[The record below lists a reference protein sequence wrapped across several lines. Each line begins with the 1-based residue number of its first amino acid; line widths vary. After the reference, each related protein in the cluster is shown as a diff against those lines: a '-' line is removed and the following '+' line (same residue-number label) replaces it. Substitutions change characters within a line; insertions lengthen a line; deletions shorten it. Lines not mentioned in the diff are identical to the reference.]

1 MALDVSALSTYVEQ
15 NELPLIT
22 KSLFTAKTASL
33 LTLQTGIKYQE
44 AINILETDAIFQDG
58 SGCGFSSSGT
68 TRISQRILTVGQIKV
83 NESIC
88 PKQLNKYYIQ
98 KELKKGSLPENEQ
111 VPFEEEYSAEKA
123 GKIAEQLENSIWQGD
138 TTSGDANLKR
148 FDGFLK
154 IVDAAGDY
162 VSATAQASITSS
174 NIFSILDDFY
184 AKIPA
189 ALIDK
194 EDFSAFCGWDT
205 FRLLM
210 SAIRTAN
217 LYHYNTDDAVQ
228 KGEIVVPGT
237 NIKLIAV
244 HGLDGTSRIVGG
256 RLSNLYY
263 GVDME
268 NEEERFE
275 IFYARE
281 ADEVRY
287 VAEFKAGVQIAF
299 TNEIVMYKNS

>member
-15 NELPLIT
+15 NELPLVT
-22 KSLFTAKTASL
+22 KSLFSAKTASL

-88 PKQLNKYYIQ
+88 PKQLNKYYVQ

-111 VPFEEEYSAEKA
+111 VPFEEEYSGEKA

-154 IVDAAGDY
+154 IMDAAGDY
-162 VSATAQASITSS
+162 VSATSQASITSA

-194 EDFSAFCGWDT
+194 EDFRAFCGWDT
-205 FRLLM
+205 FRMLM

-237 NIKLIAV
+237 NIKLVAV
-244 HGLDGTSRIVGG
+244 HGLDSTNRIVGA

-287 VAEFKAGVQIAF
+287 VAEFKAGVQVAF
-299 TNEIVMYKNS
+299 TSEIVMYKNS

>member
-1 MALDVSALSTYVEQ
+1 MALDVTGLTQYVEQ

-22 KSLFTAKTASL
+22 KTLFTAKTASL
-33 LTLQTGIKYQE
+33 LTLQTGIKHAE

-68 TRISQRILTVGQIKV
+68 TRITQAILTVGQIKV

-88 PKQLNKYYIQ
+88 PKTLNKYYIQ

-111 VPFEEEYSAEKA
+111 IPFEEEYSGEKA
-123 GKIAEQLENSIWQGD
+123 GKIAEELENGLWQGD

-154 IVDAAGDY
+154 LLDTAGDY
-162 VSATAQASITSS
+162 VAATSQASITSA
-174 NIFSILDDFY
+174 NIFGILDDVY
-184 AKIPA
+184 AKVPA

-194 EDFSAFCGWDT
+194 TDFRAFCGWDT

-217 LYHYNTDDAVQ
+217 LYHYNTDEAVQ
-228 KGEIVVPGT
+228 KGEILVPGT
-237 NIKLIAV
+237 NITLIAV
-244 HGLDGTSRIVGG
+244 HGLDGTSRIVAA

-268 NEEERFE
+268 NEEERYE
-275 IFYARE
+275 IFFAKE
-281 ADEVRY
+281 ADEVRF
-287 VAEFKAGVQIAF
+287 VCEFKAGVQIAF
-299 TNEIVMYKNS
+299 TNEVVMYKNS